1 MLWVCGLIVATS
13 QCADAAEIAKDGRSI
28 QYVIQPGDS
37 LSRLAK
43 KHGVTVDLLQR
54 ANALSSDKLVVG
66 KSLIIPQSKLSVLV
80 DISDNKLYLNEDGK
94 LLKTYIVS
102 TGANNSTPVGVFKV
116 TDKLEDPTWYN
127 EGAVI
132 PPGAKENQLG
142 TRWMG
147 ITAKGFGI
155 HGTTE
160 PEKLGQ
166 SVSAGC
172 VRMKNEDV
180 EDLYRLIPSGTEIT
194 IQD

>member
-1 MLWVCGLIVATS
+1 VCGSILAS
-13 QCADAAEIAKDGRSI
+13 SLCAGAAEIAKDGQSI
-28 QYVIQPGDS
+28 HYVIRPGDS
-37 LSRLAK
+37 LSGLAK
-43 KHGVTVDLLQR
+43 KHGVTVGFIKQV
-54 ANALSSDKLVVG
+54 NSLSSDKLMVG

-80 DISDNKLYLNEDGK
+80 DKSDNKLYLNEDGK

-102 TGANNSTPVGVFKV
+102 TGADNSTPVGVFKV
-116 TDKLEDPTWYN
+116 TDKLEDPTWYKT
-127 EGAVI
+127 GAVI
-132 PPGAKENQLG
+132 PPGSKENQLG

-147 ITAKGFGI
+147 ITAKGYGI

-172 VRMKNEDV
+172 VRMKNEEV
-180 EDLYRLIPSGTEIT
+180 EELFSLIPSGTEIT

>member
-1 MLWVCGLIVATS
+1 MVLASSL
-13 QCADAAEIAKDGRSI
+13 CADAAEIVKEGRSI
-28 QYVIQPGDS
+28 QYIIQPGDS
-37 LSRLAK
+37 LSGLAK
-43 KHGVTVDLLQR
+43 KHGVTVGFIKQ
-54 ANALSSDKLVVG
+54 ANALSSDKLMVG

-80 DISDNKLYLNEDGK
+80 DRSDNKLYLNEDGK
-94 LLKTYIVS
+94 LLKTYTVS

-116 TDKLEDPTWYN
+116 TDKLENPTWYKT
-127 EGAVI
+127 GAVI
-132 PPGAKENQLG
+132 PPGSKDNQLG

-147 ITAKGFGI
+147 ITAKGYGI

-172 VRMKNEDV
+172 VRMKNEEV
-180 EDLYRLIPSGTEIT
+180 EELFSLIPSGTEIT